1 MEDGAVDGVK
11 QSDGDAL
18 GVAGDTSLAIGL
30 GDATGVGLPLTTWF
44 KVNPPCSRGGD
55 VLLRLPDTTMAV
67 RELLAGSGRLLPGS
81 ALSSMECF
89 ISSLFIS

>member
-30 GDATGVGLPLTTWF
+30 GDATGVGLPLTTLL
-44 KVNPPCSRGGD
+44 KVNPCSRGGD
-55 VLLRLPDTTMAV
+55 VLLRLPDATMAV
-67 RELLAGSGRLLPGS
+67 RELLGGNERLLPGF